1 MRWPLIVLLAV
12 MASAQTL
19 DTGSETEE
27 CLRAVRENSPAD
39 TLGRFGGGQLE
50 WVCERRQLWL
60 AQASNRTL
68 QNAVR
73 LTARQTAYLDNIRS
87 CTSLKVR
94 VIAKNLMRAS
104 QRESQRDQHLV
115 FHLDKILVGF

>member
-87 CTSLKVR
+87 CTSLKVCF
-94 VIAKNLMRAS
+94 MM
-104 QRESQRDQHLV
+104 
-115 FHLDKILVGF
+115 